1 MVSLVKKSQNIVA
14 TLMIFFG
21 QQKTLWKTWDNL
33 QNCTAEFFHELSKGK
48 KISNEQIYHYEEVT
62 QSINSQTYFKY
73 PGSYGLTEEFY
84 KPFSNELSP
93 VVSDAY

>member
-1 MVSLVKKSQNIVA
+1 MASKKLYEKLETTSKNV
-14 TLMIFFG
+14 
-21 QQKTLWKTWDNL
+21 
-33 QNCTAEFFHELSKGK
+33 TAEFFHELSKGK

-73 PGSYGLTEEFY
+73 PGSYGLAEEFY